1 MALSKIMICVT
12 GQRYSDLL
20 INCGASNRSNVM
32 YDYPKEWQT
41 DEQFIKTGENRL
53 LSSNSTPIQMD
64 TLRYFGNATSY
75 RFMIMT
81 NMRSTSFELGLYYG
95 KQLRWP
101 LQIDGNLW
109 AHVATSMSKEPVFH
123 ELLYVIKA
131 KQLWCD
137 LLCFLNSTSQLDT
150 SQWVGIDCGSAI
162 SIPTADRLWQ
172 TDDNFVK
179 TGTNKLVSP
188 DSYNTLEVLNS
199 LRVFTQQN
207 KNCYTVPANEMTRYF
222 VRASFHY
229 GNYDL
234 LKKAPTF
241 DLQIDGNKW
250 MTVVSNLS
258 APVYYEII
266 YTSKGD
272 NISVCLART
281 QANQFP
287 FISSL
292 EVWPI
297 PTNIYTRMSQTLAWL
312 KSYRL
317 NYGANDLILGYSDGD
332 RYNRIWEPATPSGLV
347 QRITDTRAIFFTP
360 YEDPPYSAIWY
371 AVEANSSANSILLSF
386 KIGKTN
392 SLNYIE
398 AYFTEIRELETNET
412 RQFGVYVNNGFAI
425 SGSPEYQNCTGVVIT
440 ASQAGTLT
448 TVELRPTPDSTLPPI
463 ISAIE
468 VYTASDPLV
477 TTGTSQDDISG
488 LAVFIS
494 TFAELDGWSGEP
506 CLPSYTVWQWLGCS
520 AGDPVRVLSFNLS
533 NNRLNGEIPEFL
545 GNLPNLK
552 LLVKAN
558 PGVDQPNGK
567 RTGVIIALAIGVPI
581 ASIQVVIVAVVC
593 FVRRK
598 RRLAA
603 GQGHNVA
610 ASEAGSGPQLE
621 NSNAHGESGGST
633 SMTMVPLIVPSH
645 PNGELHDN
653 MPDQGGNHTNQ
664 HPVQANNQDELISC
678 AEAEVPVTVNA
689 GDAGYQSSM
698 VPDMDMEELDE
709 LLQQH
714 EHAGAS
720 GAHTTD
726 EKFTKAGINKLVSTD
741 NFNSLGVLNSLRAF
755 TQQNKNCYNLPTTAS
770 SRYFLRAAFYYG
782 NYDGLS
788 NPPTFDLEIDENK
801 WTTVVSSLVAPVYYE
816 VIYASKGDNIFVCLA
831 QTVANQ
837 FPFISSLEAWPITDT
852 MYNHMDRNLAWLNSY
867 RYNYGTKDLILG
879 YPEDSYNRIWIPA
892 IPSGMVAKIANTTT
906 LSHTTDEQPPDT
918 VILDAIEAPG
928 PIDSISLLFN
938 MSKNNSLYYIEA
950 YFTGMEIDDTRSFDI
965 YVNNN
970 YLITRSP
977 EFENCTGAW
986 TTTNNHTGTLTTVEL
1001 RPTAESTLPP
1011 IISAIEVYTASDPL
1025 VTTGTS
1031 QDDLDGLAAFVSKFE
1046 QLQGWSGEPCLPTR
1060 WQWLGCNSG
1069 GPLRVNSIYL
1079 SGYGLE
1085 GPLPD
1090 FRQMTGL
1097 ETIDLSNNR
1106 LNGDIPDFLGSLP
1119 NLKQLVT
1126 GNPHLGHHKKEN
1138 KALTSVVAVILVVV
1152 AVDTSQWLAIDCGS
1166 ITSTTEN
1173 DIDWQ
1178 TDDRFINTG
1187 SNKQLHYSS
1196 FKILDSFRLFTEQN
1210 KNCYTLPVSQPS
1222 RYFIRAAF
1230 NYGNYDKL
1238 SKPPT
1243 FDLEIDGNKWTT
1255 VVTSL
1260 TKIKFYEVIYTSR
1273 GDNVS
1278 VCLARTKANQFPFI
1292 SSLEA
1297 WPIPDTMYTQ
1307 MSRNLAWLNSYRYNY
1322 GTNDP
1327 NDVILGYPT
1336 DSYNRI
1342 WEPAIP
1348 PETVARIADTTVLHN
1363 TTAEHPPHSA
1373 IFDAIE
1379 SSSSTNSISL
1389 SFKIGKANS
1398 LNYIETYFTE
1408 LTALSINDTRSF
1420 DMYVDGNY
1428 KVTISPEYQNC
1439 TGAWAIINKVGTL
1452 ITAELRP
1459 TSESTLPPII
1469 SAIELYTASDAL
1481 ITTGTSQDDLNGL
1494 AAFTSTFEQLNGW
1507 SGEPC
1512 LPSDTVWQWLGCT
1525 ANDPIRVI
1533 SMYDW
1538 NPNVDDQ
1545 RGSKS
1550 DTIVGMAVGIPLA
1563 FILILVTDHVE
1574 PNILATENGEGTS
1587 FHTSMVPD
1595 MDMDELDELLE
1606 QHERARG

>member
-20 INCGASNRSNVM
+20 INCGASNRTNVT

-131 KQLWCD
+131 KQLWVSLVRTRD
-137 LLCFLNSTSQLDT
+137 GLYDDHFQRIWESKEVSTYLNIHKAGRIPSGEMFSENFPPWGAAAAYAIQAENLSSSTYLSVDFLHQTSVQAYSLFYFMDPIYRQCSNQTSIAEIYIDKSSMAVIDVPQCCKMIDVYT

-720 GAHTTD
+720 GAHT
-726 EKFTKAGINKLVSTD
+726 V
-741 NFNSLGVLNSLRAF
+741 
-755 TQQNKNCYNLPTTAS
+755 
-770 SRYFLRAAFYYG
+770 
-782 NYDGLS
+782 
-788 NPPTFDLEIDENK
+788 
-801 WTTVVSSLVAPVYYE
+801 
-816 VIYASKGDNIFVCLA
+816 
-831 QTVANQ
+831 
-837 FPFISSLEAWPITDT
+837 
-852 MYNHMDRNLAWLNSY
+852 
-867 RYNYGTKDLILG
+867 
-879 YPEDSYNRIWIPA
+879 
-892 IPSGMVAKIANTTT
+892 
-906 LSHTTDEQPPDT
+906 
-918 VILDAIEAPG
+918 
-928 PIDSISLLFN
+928 
-938 MSKNNSLYYIEA
+938 
-950 YFTGMEIDDTRSFDI
+950 
-965 YVNNN
+965 
-970 YLITRSP
+970 
-977 EFENCTGAW
+977 
-986 TTTNNHTGTLTTVEL
+986 
-1001 RPTAESTLPP
+1001 
-1011 IISAIEVYTASDPL
+1011 
-1025 VTTGTS
+1025 
-1031 QDDLDGLAAFVSKFE
+1031 
-1046 QLQGWSGEPCLPTR
+1046 
-1060 WQWLGCNSG
+1060 
-1069 GPLRVNSIYL
+1069 
-1079 SGYGLE
+1079 
-1085 GPLPD
+1085 
-1090 FRQMTGL
+1090 
-1097 ETIDLSNNR
+1097 
-1106 LNGDIPDFLGSLP
+1106 
-1119 NLKQLVT
+1119 
-1126 GNPHLGHHKKEN
+1126 KE
-1138 KALTSVVAVILVVV
+1138 
-1152 AVDTSQWLAIDCGS
+1152 
-1166 ITSTTEN
+1166 
-1173 DIDWQ
+1173 
-1178 TDDRFINTG
+1178 
-1187 SNKQLHYSS
+1187 
-1196 FKILDSFRLFTEQN
+1196 
-1210 KNCYTLPVSQPS
+1210 
-1222 RYFIRAAF
+1222 
-1230 NYGNYDKL
+1230 
-1238 SKPPT
+1238 
-1243 FDLEIDGNKWTT
+1243 
-1255 VVTSL
+1255 
-1260 TKIKFYEVIYTSR
+1260 
-1273 GDNVS
+1273 
-1278 VCLARTKANQFPFI
+1278 
-1292 SSLEA
+1292 
-1297 WPIPDTMYTQ
+1297 
-1307 MSRNLAWLNSYRYNY
+1307 
-1322 GTNDP
+1322 
-1327 NDVILGYPT
+1327 
-1336 DSYNRI
+1336 
-1342 WEPAIP
+1342 
-1348 PETVARIADTTVLHN
+1348 
-1363 TTAEHPPHSA
+1363 
-1373 IFDAIE
+1373 
-1379 SSSSTNSISL
+1379 
-1389 SFKIGKANS
+1389 
-1398 LNYIETYFTE
+1398 
-1408 LTALSINDTRSF
+1408 
-1420 DMYVDGNY
+1420 
-1428 KVTISPEYQNC
+1428 
-1439 TGAWAIINKVGTL
+1439 
-1452 ITAELRP
+1452 
-1459 TSESTLPPII
+1459 
-1469 SAIELYTASDAL
+1469 
-1481 ITTGTSQDDLNGL
+1481 
-1494 AAFTSTFEQLNGW
+1494 
-1507 SGEPC
+1507 
-1512 LPSDTVWQWLGCT
+1512 
-1525 ANDPIRVI
+1525 
-1533 SMYDW
+1533 
-1538 NPNVDDQ
+1538 
-1545 RGSKS
+1545 
-1550 DTIVGMAVGIPLA
+1550 
-1563 FILILVTDHVE
+1563 
-1574 PNILATENGEGTS
+1574 
-1587 FHTSMVPD
+1587 
-1595 MDMDELDELLE
+1595 
-1606 QHERARG
+1606 